1 MADETPIDVTKA
13 ADEILI
19 GLIAARDQA
28 AMTEFYKRWF
38 PQLAKLATRLTGSS
52 HTGEDLAQ
60 DAIVRII
67 DKASTYNPNQ
77 RARGWILVI
86 LYNRVRDW
94 ARREA
99 LRRAASLSAP
109 PDDTDGPRAMEIPA
123 RDPSPH
129 ERAMAHEREAAIQA
143 ALELLTPAERE
154 VILLRD
160 YMGLDAPA
168 TARLLGISPG
178 TVGGRLH
185 RARKR
190 LGGLLP
196 PDVLGA
202 FQSQEL

>member
-13 ADEILI
+13 SDECLI
-19 GLIAARDQA
+19 GLIAARCEQA
-28 AMTEFYKRWF
+28 IAELYRRWF
-38 PQLAKLATRLTGSS
+38 PQFNKLATKLTSS
-52 HTGEDLAQ
+52 PQVGEDLAQ

-67 DKASTYNPNQ
+67 DKASLYKSDQP
-77 RARGWILVI
+77 AKKWLVAILMN
-86 LYNRVRDW
+86 LVRDR
-94 ARREA
+94 ARREK

-109 PDDTDGPRAMEIPA
+109 PEEDDGPRAIEIPA

-129 ERAMAHEREAAIQA
+129 ERAMAREQAAVIRA
-143 ALELLTPAERE
+143 ALEKLTPAERE

-160 YMGLDAPA
+160 YMGLDAPE
-168 TARLLGISPG
+168 TAHRLGISTG

-202 FQSQEL
+202 FQSHEL